1 MVAKVITTFLALIL
15 ALSNFIFNCTIGN
28 ICAPSHASI
37 FMNYFVRKYIYP
49 LVEGK
54 SLTYFRYI
62 DNIFLIWTET
72 KNR

>member
-28 ICAPSHASI
+28 VCAPSYASI
-37 FMNYFVRKYIYP
+37 FMNHFVRKYIYP

-54 SLTYFRYI
+54 
-62 DNIFLIWTET
+62 
-72 KNR
+72 